1 MMPLAILRRNVGAL
15 AWCQVAGNAE
25 GRLFEK
31 PMKLC
36 MFVWLGR
43 SQYIARRSGIR
54 GGLPAKK

>member
-36 MFVWLGR
+36 MFV
-43 SQYIARRSGIR
+43 
-54 GGLPAKK
+54 